1 MQLGSKKLVIS
12 NFTFFQMFKNIS
24 DYVVIQTHIF
34 IIKKACNLP
43 SANGVIAIFTA
54 FVCLYSQNAVK
65 GEQRKTFEV

>member
-24 DYVVIQTHIF
+24 DDVVIQTYIF
-34 IIKKACNLP
+34 IIRKACSLP

-54 FVCLYSQNAVK
+54 YVCLYSQHAVK
-65 GEQRKTFEV
+65 RKQRKMFEV